1 MQTGK
6 LLHNSRKGAPASVQ
20 QANIKSQAKI
30 VASHNRFHIALDDLE
45 EQIVKSKSVLMRDL
59 EQLRAERQQPV
70 QPAAPMVVDEPE
82 ELKVEE
88 PTPPAAP
95 VPDMDGGGHEAS
107 NLSSDVAAPFPN
119 MGLDVPMDFQP
130 DGSVKEEKLS
140 PQPATAQPAQPAQPS
155 IDSLEQEAKADPTP
169 QVSAPAAPGS
179 SFNDA
184 FDLTGSATMSND
196 ELNFTDMM
204 FSLAP
209 SSDSQAQGQSQ
220 NQSHDLDLTNFGNA
234 DNLLSLD
241 GLDTGLAT
249 NTIGGTG
256 TAADAAPVAQMDLP
270 QLDMAGDLSGAAAA
284 KKPEKVTETS
294 LDDFFNLDGNTSMDN
309 IDLDLDLDGAGDN
322 TNFDDLFFAGDD
334 TDMGGLGDADA
345 YFGL

>member
-20 QANIKSQAKI
+20 HANIKSQAKI

-45 EQIVKSKSVLMRDL
+45 EQIVRSKSVLMRDL

-70 QPAAPMVVDEPE
+70 QPAAPMVIDEPE
-82 ELKVEE
+82 ELKIEE
-88 PTPPAAP
+88 PSPPAAP
-95 VPDMDGGGHEAS
+95 VPDMDGGGQEDL
-107 NLSSDVAAPFPN
+107 NMDSDVAAPFPN
-119 MGLDVPMDFQP
+119 MGLDVPMDTQP
-130 DGSVKEEKLS
+130 DSSVKEEKPS
-140 PQPATAQPAQPAQPS
+140 PQPAGAQPAQPS
-155 IDSLEQEAKADPTP
+155 SEPFKQEAKTDPTP
-169 QVSAPAAPGS
+169 PVSAPAAPGS

-184 FDLTGSATMSND
+184 FDLTGSGTMSND

-209 SSDSQAQGQSQ
+209 SNDSQTQGQ
-220 NQSHDLDLTNFGNA
+220 NQSHDLDLTNFGSAN
-234 DNLLSLD
+234 NLLSLD
-241 GLDTGLAT
+241 GLDTGLST

-256 TAADAAPVAQMDLP
+256 TAADAAPVAQMELP
-270 QLDMAGDLSGAAAA
+270 QLDMAGDTSGATAA
-284 KKPEKVTETS
+284 KKPAKTTETS
-294 LDDFFNLDGNTSMDN
+294 LDDFFNLDGSTSMDN